1 MMPRL
6 TRACRSLPRR
16 GARFRAVLPVEN
28 LRRCGRRGHV
38 AGGALDPPE
47 HAPRPKTTKARSN
60 GSEPARGARRAETIG
75 NGLNLTALRADLQK
89 MAPPL
94 RVVVADDDDV
104 LRDLLVLNLEAEG
117 LVVYEAADGAKALQ
131 LIAEERPDLVVLDVM
146 MPKFDGL
153 AALRA
158 LKGEPLTTNIP
169 IVLLTAR
176 AGEDEIQEGWAAGAD
191 YYLTKPFR
199 VEELLDLVN
208 ELRPAAQLHAEQR

>member
-1 MMPRL
+1 MR
-6 TRACRSLPRR
+6 T
-16 GARFRAVLPVEN
+16 
-28 LRRCGRRGHV
+28 
-38 AGGALDPPE
+38 
-47 HAPRPKTTKARSN
+47 
-60 GSEPARGARRAETIG
+60 ETIG
-75 NGLNLTALRADLQK
+75 ANTLNLIALRADLQK
-89 MAPPL
+89 MALPL

-117 LVVYEAADGAKALQ
+117 LVVYEAADGARALQ

-199 VEELLDLVN
+199 VEDLLDLVN

>member
-1 MMPRL
+1 L
-6 TRACRSLPRR
+6 I
-16 GARFRAVLPVEN
+16 
-28 LRRCGRRGHV
+28 
-38 AGGALDPPE
+38 
-47 HAPRPKTTKARSN
+47 AP
-60 GSEPARGARRAETIG
+60 
-75 NGLNLTALRADLQK
+75 RADLQK

-94 RVVVADDDDV
+94 RVVVADDDDT

-117 LVVYEAADGAKALQ
+117 LVVYEAADGARALQ

-158 LKGEPLTTNIP
+158 LKGEPLTARIP

-176 AGEDEIQEGWAAGAD
+176 AGEAEIQEGWAAGAD

-208 ELRPAAQLHAEQR
+208 ELRPIAEVHANQR

>member
-1 MMPRL
+1 M
-6 TRACRSLPRR
+6 
-16 GARFRAVLPVEN
+16 
-28 LRRCGRRGHV
+28 
-38 AGGALDPPE
+38 
-47 HAPRPKTTKARSN
+47 KT
-60 GSEPARGARRAETIG
+60 ETIG
-75 NGLNLTALRADLQK
+75 ANSLNLIAPRADLQK

-94 RVVVADDDDV
+94 RVVVADDDDT

-117 LVVYEAADGAKALQ
+117 LVVYEAADGARALQ

-208 ELRPAAQLHAEQR
+208 ELRPLAELHANQG